1 MAEHFAGIIAGVPY
15 MGGPGGFPA
24 LANGQYAMP
33 VMAPMGHDEGGKKRK
48 SRGEDAEGKR
58 RAKKPKDPNAPKR
71 PASSYLLF
79 QNDVR
84 NELKAKNPGM
94 RNNELLSAI
103 AKLWAEMPQEQKDVS
118 TLARPHS
125 APLNCLQ
132 AYENRNKA
140 LKDRWR
146 EEKAAYESAG
156 KGEGSAVP
164 VSSGT
169 PFAGVFISH

>member
-84 NELKAKNPGM
+84 AELKAKNPQM

-103 AKLWAEMPQEQKDVS
+103 SKLWSEMPQQQKDVCA
-118 TLARPHS
+118 LAIFHIALVRPVL
-125 APLNCLQ
+125 PR
-132 AYENRNKA
+132 RNTRHAIRPPRTSGWWRRRPTRQYRMAGPA
-140 LKDRWR
+140 L
-146 EEKAAYESAG
+146 G
-156 KGEGSAVP
+156 
-164 VSSGT
+164 
-169 PFAGVFISH
+169 